1 MISVLVVEDDEVAGE
16 AHENYVGRV
25 PGFEVVGRVRTGQ
38 AALRFL
44 DENAV
49 DLVLLDLRL
58 PDMHGLRIS
67 RALRTGGG
75 TTDVIA
81 VTSVRDLKAVRD
93 SVASGVVQYLL
104 KPFTFAA
111 MREKLENYAAFRAS
125 LDHNGQVSGQ
135 GEIDRAF
142 SALRGVE
149 RANLPKGMGQE
160 TLDAVVAAL
169 RESPDGA
176 SAEAVGRTSGVSRVT
191 ARRYLEYL
199 VDNGMARRSPRHG
212 AVGRPEL
219 AYQWTGATDGS

>member
-25 PGFEVVGRVRTGQ
+25 PGFEVIGRVRTGQ

-44 DENAV
+44 DEHPV

-67 RALRTGGG
+67 RALRTTGGS
-75 TTDVIA
+75 TDVIA
-81 VTSVRDLKAVRD
+81 VTSVRDLKVVRD

-111 MREKLENYAAFRAS
+111 MRDKLESYAAFRAS
-125 LDHNGQVSGQ
+125 LADDGQAGGQ
-135 GEIDRAF
+135 GDIDRAF

-149 RANLPKGMGQE
+149 RVSLPKGMGQE
-160 TLDAVVAAL
+160 TLDAVISAV
-169 RESPDGA
+169 RGSPEGA
-176 SAEAVGRTSGVSRVT
+176 SAEAVGRVSGVSRVT

-199 VDNGMARRSPRHG
+199 VDTGVVRRSPRHG
-212 AVGRPEL
+212 SVGRPEMS
-219 AYQWTGATDGS
+219 YRWTGATGGS